1 MKSLKEI
8 VEEVEQ
14 VTNNVIT
21 SQIYYVYLN
30 VQ

>member
-8 VEEVEQ
+8 VEEIEQ